1 MTDQTKTEQKLKYL
15 CQLCEE
21 LEYREDFNCRHQQD
35 FLLDQIDRQKAV
47 ILKTIVEQK
56 LKEIENE

>member
-1 MTDQTKTEQKLKYL
+1 MNNQKKTEQKLQYL
-15 CQLCEE
+15 FQLCEE
-21 LEYREDFNCRHQQD
+21 LENTEDFTCRHQQD